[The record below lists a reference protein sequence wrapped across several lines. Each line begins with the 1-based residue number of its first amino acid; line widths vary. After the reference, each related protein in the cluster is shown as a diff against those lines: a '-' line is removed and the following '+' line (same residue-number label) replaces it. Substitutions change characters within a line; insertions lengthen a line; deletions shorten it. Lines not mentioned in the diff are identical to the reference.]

1 MISSDIQ
8 VSMHDTFQ
16 LKNFS
21 DRNITWEVA
30 SNRRGLHCDE
40 WDDAQHVLF
49 QVANLCFATAF
60 LVPPKFRLA
69 LLFTRGV
76 LTVGFLFVTLWA
88 CINICAPDVFAWNVT
103 FMVTNFCHALFLTY
117 VSIPARIQPELLD
130 LYNKIFTPLKVEKK
144 TFKELVSSADILSLK
159 SGECYAVE
167 GVTIAGEQLSIL
179 LSGKMEA
186 TCKDILLHYLH
197 PNEFIDSP
205 EWEGH
210 SLDSDKVYQVTLTA
224 VEPCRY
230 ICWPR
235 RDLQLFLNIDPFMS
249 VIIHNLIGKDITNKL
264 YSLNEFHQPSEKQAT
279 SFSASD
285 WWRYQIPR
293 SLSVDA
299 VHTGT
304 KGHVRSVSWKTRD
317 H

>member
-1 MISSDIQ
+1 
-8 VSMHDTFQ
+8 
-16 LKNFS
+16 
-21 DRNITWEVA
+21 
-30 SNRRGLHCDE
+30 
-40 WDDAQHVLF
+40 
-49 QVANLCFATAF
+49 
-60 LVPPKFRLA
+60 
-69 LLFTRGV
+69 
-76 LTVGFLFVTLWA
+76 
-88 CINICAPDVFAWNVT
+88 
-103 FMVTNFCHALFLTY
+103 MVTNFCHALFLTY

-317 H
+317 HREHTAPSHKKGSSPPNIPCHFAHCSDPGQFHSLSRLSSSKTVARASAAWHFPSDESSSSSASSSSFRTTSRHVPGHVSFETSV